1 MVSRRPRWN
10 HSPVFKA
17 KVALAS
23 VKDEKTL
30 AELAQQFEVHAN
42 EIKRRTSG
50 VGIFPNEEAITHPVG
65 ATPLEHNDEWAAQR
79 SRCMTLES
87 VSQMSDAPTV
97 KPPAMAA

>member
-1 MVSRRPRWN
+1 MDTAGEDGPAYINFVPRHRLEL
-10 HSPVFKA
+10 HSTNPIERV
-17 KVALAS
+17 
-23 VKDEKTL
+23 DG
-30 AELAQQFEVHAN
+30 
-42 EIKRRTSG
+42 EIERRTSG
-50 VGIFPNEEAITHPVG
+50 VGILPNKEAITHPVG

>member
-42 EIKRRTSG
+42 EIERRTSV
-50 VGIFPNEEAITHPVG
+50 VGIFPNEEAITSPVG
-65 ATPLEHNDEWAAQR
+65 AILLEHNDEWAAQC

-87 VSQMSDAPTV
+87 VSQMSDDPTV